1 MLYSGHLS
9 LREETFFASRIKMA
23 FNTQKAF
30 QSGNVAVQSFYI
42 SKVMVKLKYTKDQ
55 SIPLLPQCSKGHFES
70 NFILAYFDHMGCFYN
85 IYGLNSI

>member
-1 MLYSGHLS
+1 
-9 LREETFFASRIKMA
+9 MA
-23 FNTQKAF
+23 FCTQKAF

-70 NFILAYFDHMGCFYN
+70 NFILAYVFLTIWD
-85 IYGLNSI
+85 ISIMYMDIQGGD